1 MENLFIAFMAIV
13 QGIAEF
19 LPISSSGHL
28 ALLGSLFGFDPETNL
43 SLEIVLH
50 AGTLAAIVVFY
61 FRELLTF
68 FRRDRWP
75 LALKI
80 VVGSIPAG
88 IVGIALKKLGL
99 DEMVASNLWIIAAGF
114 LTTATVLLFSERQT
128 RKLPPDSGTDLPQ
141 MSFREALL
149 IGCAQ
154 AVAILPGISR
164 SGSTIASGLFLKLRP
179 AAAAEFGRTLSALTA
194 AQASGIKSG
203 VSALKKRADMLGKTL
218 DELTLRSDAL
228 HKARNAGYKKILTAL
243 NELRETVDYLETIMP
258 DESWPLPKY
267 REMLFIY

>member
-13 QGIAEF
+13 QGVAEF

-114 LTTATVLLFSERQT
+114 LTTATVLLFSERKT
-128 RKLPPDSGTDLPQ
+128 RKTPPESGTDLQQ
-141 MSFREALL
+141 MSFKDALL

-154 AVAILPGISR
+154 ALAILPGISR

-179 AAAAEFGRTLSALTA
+179 AAAAEFSFLLASPAIGGAAFLHLLDMIKDTAEPALSLPVLAGGFAISAVVGYVSLALLLKLLKRGRLAFFSWYLYAVGIVLLSHLI
-194 AQASGIKSG
+194 IKG
-203 VSALKKRADMLGKTL
+203 L
-218 DELTLRSDAL
+218 
-228 HKARNAGYKKILTAL
+228 I
-243 NELRETVDYLETIMP
+243 
-258 DESWPLPKY
+258 
-267 REMLFIY
+267 

>member
-179 AAAAEFGRTLSALTA
+179 AAAAEFSFLLAIPAIGGAAFLHLLDMFKDAAEPAL
-194 AQASGIKSG
+194 
-203 VSALKKRADMLGKTL
+203 
-218 DELTLRSDAL
+218 
-228 HKARNAGYKKILTAL
+228 
-243 NELRETVDYLETIMP
+243 
-258 DESWPLPKY
+258 PLPVLAGGFAISAVVGYVSLALLLKLLKRGRLAFFSWY
-267 REMLFIY
+267 LYAVGTLLLGHLIIKGLI

>member
-75 LALKI
+75 LAL
-80 VVGSIPAG
+80 
-88 IVGIALKKLGL
+88 
-99 DEMVASNLWIIAAGF
+99 
-114 LTTATVLLFSERQT
+114 
-128 RKLPPDSGTDLPQ
+128 
-141 MSFREALL
+141 
-149 IGCAQ
+149 
-154 AVAILPGISR
+154 
-164 SGSTIASGLFLKLRP
+164 
-179 AAAAEFGRTLSALTA
+179 
-194 AQASGIKSG
+194 
-203 VSALKKRADMLGKTL
+203 
-218 DELTLRSDAL
+218 
-228 HKARNAGYKKILTAL
+228 
-243 NELRETVDYLETIMP
+243 
-258 DESWPLPKY
+258 
-267 REMLFIY
+267 

>member
-179 AAAAEFGRTLSALTA
+179 AAAAEFSFLLAIPAIGGAAFLHLLDMIKDAAEPAL
-194 AQASGIKSG
+194 
-203 VSALKKRADMLGKTL
+203 
-218 DELTLRSDAL
+218 
-228 HKARNAGYKKILTAL
+228 
-243 NELRETVDYLETIMP
+243 
-258 DESWPLPKY
+258 PLPVLAGGFAISAVVGYVSLALLLKLLKRGRLAFFSWY
-267 REMLFIY
+267 LYAVGTLLLGHLIIKGLI

>member
-179 AAAAEFGRTLSALTA
+179 AAAAEFSFLLAIPAIGGA
-194 AQASGIKSG
+194 AF
-203 VSALKKRADMLGKTL
+203 
-218 DELTLRSDAL
+218 L
-228 HKARNAGYKKILTAL
+228 HL
-243 NELRETVDYLETIMP
+243 
-258 DESWPLPKY
+258 PLPVLAGGFAISAVVGYVSLALLLKLLKRGRLAFFSWY
-267 REMLFIY
+267 LYAVGTLLLGHLIIKGLI